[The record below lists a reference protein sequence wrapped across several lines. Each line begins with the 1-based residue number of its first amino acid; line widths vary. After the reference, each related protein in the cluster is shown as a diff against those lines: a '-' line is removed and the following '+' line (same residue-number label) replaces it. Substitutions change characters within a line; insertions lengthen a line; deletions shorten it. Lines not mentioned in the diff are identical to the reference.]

1 MTWIGSSPNVSANIT
16 RANGAAVVNTAFAVT
31 SDRVVPMELHTWHA
45 YQYGSSL
52 PLLALSCT
60 ATITATA
67 VRDRA
72 IAATLAPGTSLAS
85 YGT

>member
-1 MTWIGSSPNVSANIT
+1 MSVNIT
-16 RANGAAVVNTAFAVT
+16 RANGVAVVTPAIAVT
-31 SDRVVPMELHTWHA
+31 SDRVVHMALHTCHA

-72 IAATLAPGTSLAS
+72 IGATLAPGTSLAS